1 MSKGENPNS
10 QAALAP
16 HQYKRGAEWTGN
28 RKGGRRFGGTLR
40 DWWNALGIEDE
51 DGVPK
56 YTLDEIAAFADA
68 PGDDKSVS
76 QAKRIA
82 ARHHIE
88 MAKGGRLG
96 REVLSLLYDRTEGRA
111 PLTIDFGSH
120 LTIDPAAKITADTL
134 AKIRLA
140 GEGNAGQD
148 GDFFDVVRLLESDS
162 EPA

>member
-1 MSKGENPNS
+1 MPSGENSNS

-28 RKGGRRFGGTLR
+28 RKGGRRFGATLR

-56 YTLDEIAAFADA
+56 YTLDEIAAIADA

-82 ARHHIE
+82 ARVTISRWQR
-88 MAKGGRLG
+88 AAGLAVKCYRFCTIGR
-96 REVLSLLYDRTEGRA
+96 RDALL
-111 PLTIDFGSH
+111 
-120 LTIDPAAKITADTL
+120 
-134 AKIRLA
+134 
-140 GEGNAGQD
+140 
-148 GDFFDVVRLLESDS
+148 
-162 EPA
+162 